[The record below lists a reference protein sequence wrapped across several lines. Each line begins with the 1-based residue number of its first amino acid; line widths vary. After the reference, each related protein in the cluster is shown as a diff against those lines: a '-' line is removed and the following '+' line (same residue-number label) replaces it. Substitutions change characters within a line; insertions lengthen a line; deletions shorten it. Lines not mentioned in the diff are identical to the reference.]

1 MRLLVSVRSVDE
13 VRAALAGGADIID
26 VKEPLRGALG
36 AADPEVVKAIA
47 AKVPSSIPVS
57 VALGDP
63 ADTAVVQATVTRLA
77 PHREAG
83 EVILKLGFAGATTE
97 IEAEKRLRAAID
109 IASSG
114 TAPTLVAVAYADWP
128 HAGGPSPS
136 AVVRVA
142 ARAGARGVLLDTFIK
157 DSGNLFSSISPRALP
172 QWIEEARSLVLLVA
186 VAGSLDA
193 EGIVRL
199 LSPLPDVVGV
209 RGAACHGGRLGRVSA
224 ERVRALRLLVD
235 AFDSRPDP
243 RKPTANRQTVASCSN
258 P

>member
-13 VRAALAGGADIID
+13 VSAALVGGADVID

-63 ADTAVVQATVTRLA
+63 ADAAVVQATVTRLA

-97 IEAEKRLRAAID
+97 IETEKRLSAAID
-109 IASSG
+109 LASSG
-114 TAPTLVAVAYADWP
+114 TAPTLVAVAYADWQ

-136 AVVRVA
+136 AVVRAA

-157 DSGNLFSSISPRALP
+157 ERGNLFSSISPRALP
-172 QWIEEARSLVLLVA
+172 QWVEEARSLGLLVA

-199 LSPLPDVVGV
+199 RSPLPDVVGI
-209 RGAACHGGRLGRVSA
+209 RGAACDGGRLGRVSG

-235 AFDSRPDP
+235 AFEGRPDP
-243 RKPTANRQTVASCSN
+243 GKPTANRQTVASCSG